1 MRKRVQI
8 PKKIKQEKEMFLTL
22 NTEFIS
28 LMRQDSLIDSFTY
41 VLDS

>member
-41 VLDS
+41 VLHS